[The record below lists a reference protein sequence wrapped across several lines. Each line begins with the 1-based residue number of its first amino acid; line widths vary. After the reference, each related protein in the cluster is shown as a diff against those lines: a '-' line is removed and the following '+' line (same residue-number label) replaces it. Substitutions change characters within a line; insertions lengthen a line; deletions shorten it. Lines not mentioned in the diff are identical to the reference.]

1 MVTKK
6 CIHSNRVV
14 GGGGAVEMAVSAV
27 LRRESKTIEGKLQL
41 VVEGV
46 ARSLEVIPRQLC
58 DNAGFASTEIL
69 NELRHLHHAEA
80 CWMGVDIDR
89 EAVCDTLQKGVWEPL
104 ADRGVRGCVRH
115 SVGRPDGEE
124 PEEPAGADGGA
135 GAEFGDDECG
145 TGRNP
150 GTEDEYGRNEGAA
163 GKRRKIRE
171 GGVFVGKKTWK

>member
-1 MVTKK
+1 
-6 CIHSNRVV
+6 
-14 GGGGAVEMAVSAV
+14 MAVSAV

-104 ADRGVRGCVRH
+104 ASKINSVTAACEAACAILSVDQTVKNPKSQQAQMEGQAPNLGMMSAGLGGTRGQKMNMGGMKVLQGRG
-115 SVGRPDGEE
+115 
-124 PEEPAGADGGA
+124 
-135 GAEFGDDECG
+135 
-145 TGRNP
+145 
-150 GTEDEYGRNEGAA
+150 
-163 GKRRKIRE
+163 GK
-171 GGVFVGKKTWK
+171 